1 MFFKIGA
8 FENSAIFAG
17 KHLNWS
23 LFSINSLFSVFFNFF
38 QRFQAAIFNN
48 FLMAASVQPV
58 LCVLKTKMFLK
69 KKKML
74 RNWTK
79 WNEVASFL
87 VNYFQHLFKVH
98 HGCFWY
104 WEIKVFSEITKKISI
119 WYSKTQK
126 RSQKSIRS
134 IAVGLIFFFYLG
146 FLSRTFTI
154 HRTSGEG
161 GAYLFDSSVTLPPAL
176 QTRRH

>member
-17 KHLNWS
+17 KHLSWS

-87 VNYFQHLFKVH
+87 VNYFQDLFKVH

-104 WEIKVFSEITKKISI
+104 WEIKVFSEIKKKFQ
-119 WYSKTQK
+119 YDTRKHK
-126 RSQKSIRS
+126 KEVKK
-134 IAVGLIFFFYLG
+134 A
-146 FLSRTFTI
+146 
-154 HRTSGEG
+154 
-161 GAYLFDSSVTLPPAL
+161 SVL
-176 QTRRH
+176 